1 MRFFKNKNY
10 RNAAIAISIPL
21 LLIAQYYFFKIGIFK
36 PMVKGIEIQMAEG
49 DHIKDIDKFVI
60 KLNKEVTLSKGEYI
74 FIPSYAKEPDIWF
87 KELDD
92 NKILDIKDDKIIG
105 LKEGTSS
112 VGIMKDSR
120 VLKKMNIKVVK
131 QNVKVLEANVDKY
144 INYVGES
151 TEIETFVEVDYDR
164 FKEKEKV
171 EYSISD
177 KSVLEIDGNT
187 VNAIGVGK
195 STVLVTAGDKTK
207 PIEFDI
213 KAKTAS
219 INIAK
224 NIEIGINK
232 VQKLKP
238 TITTSPRNFKHQAI
252 RYELV
257 DDKLPIRQA
266 ISLDKDGTIRGIR
279 EGTAIVKITCG
290 NKSTKVNVKVVK
302 EPEIEE
308 NLNLN
313 LNVDYTVVDNK
324 LIVNLEWNYLNDI
337 LQYGIYLKNNSL
349 EDQDFKQFT
358 TVSVE
363 ASEGN
368 STKKVKSTI
377 ELDLI
382 NGQIPNVEMYVVGL
396 TDTGET
402 KKSNIVK
409 IEPEPGIDISK
420 ETVENLAYTIDEENN
435 TINLSW
441 KLIDI
446 KNVTYGIYIKDNQ
459 SVDGGFKLY
468 QSIID
473 GTEYSI
479 PIETDT
485 LDIDIYI
492 KGWLNKVESNQ
503 SNTVNIKK

>member
-1 MRFFKNKNY
+1 MRFLKNKNY

-36 PMVKGIEIQMAEG
+36 PMVKGIEIQMAKG
-49 DHIKDIDKFVI
+49 DHIQDIDKFVI
-60 KLNKEVTLSKGEYI
+60 KLNEEVTFSTGEYI
-74 FIPSYAKEPDIWF
+74 RIPSYAKRPKIWF

-92 NKILDIKDDKIIG
+92 NKILDIKGNSMIG

-131 QNVKVLEANVDKY
+131 QNVKELKANVDKR

-151 TEIETFVEVDYDR
+151 TEIETFVEVDYER

-171 EYSISD
+171 EYSITD
-177 KSVLEIDGNT
+177 ESVLEIEGDT

-195 STVLVTAGDKTK
+195 SAVLVTAGNKTDS
-207 PIEFDI
+207 IEFDI

-219 INIAK
+219 IDIAK
-224 NIEIGINK
+224 NVEIGINK
-232 VQKLKP
+232 VHKLEPK
-238 TITTSPRNFKHQAI
+238 ITTSPSNLKHQVI

-266 ISLDKDGTIRGIR
+266 IALDKNGTIRGIR

-302 EPEIEE
+302 EPEIEP

-313 LNVDYTVVDNK
+313 LKLDYTVVDNK
-324 LIVNLEWNYLNDI
+324 LIVNLEWNYLNGI
-337 LQYGIYLKNNSL
+337 LKYGIYLKNNSL
-349 EDQDFKQFT
+349 EDADFKQFT
-358 TVSVE
+358 TASVE
-363 ASEGN
+363 ESESN
-368 STKKVKSTI
+368 SSKSVKSTI

-382 NGQIPNVEMYVVGL
+382 NGQIPNVEIYVVGL

-402 KKSNIVK
+402 TKSNIVK

-420 ETVENLAYTIDEENN
+420 ETVENLTYTIDEENN

-459 SVDGGFKLY
+459 NGDGGSTLY
-468 QSIID
+468 QSIVD
-473 GTEYSI
+473 GTECSI
-479 PIETDT
+479 PIKTDT
-485 LDIDIYI
+485 LDIDVYVEGLLNEI
-492 KGWLNKVESNQ
+492 KSNKSNII
-503 SNTVNIKK
+503 NIKK

>member
-21 LLIAQYYFFKIGIFK
+21 LLIAQYYFFKIGVFK
-36 PMVKGIEIQMAEG
+36 PMVKGIEIKMAKG

-60 KLNKEVTLSKGEYI
+60 KLNEEVTLSTGKYI
-74 FIPSYAKEPDIWF
+74 FIPSYAKEPEIWF

-92 NKILDIKDDKIIG
+92 NKILDIKEDKIIG

-131 QNVKVLEANVDKY
+131 QNVKVLEANVDKD
-144 INYVGES
+144 IKYVGES
-151 TEIETFVEVDYDR
+151 TEIETFLEVDYEK

-171 EYSISD
+171 EYSISNEG
-177 KSVLEIDGNT
+177 VLKIDGNT

-195 STVLVTAGDKTK
+195 STVLVTAGDKTRQI
-207 PIEFDI
+207 PFDI

-219 INIAK
+219 IDISK

-232 VQKLKP
+232 VHKLQP
-238 TITTSPRNFKHQAI
+238 TITTSPPGLKHEKI

-257 DDKLPIRQA
+257 DDKLPIQQA
-266 ISLDKDGTIRGIR
+266 IALDKDGTIRGIR
-279 EGTAIVKITCG
+279 EGTAMVKITCG

-302 EPEIEE
+302 EPEIEQ
-308 NLNLN
+308 NLN
-313 LNVDYTVVDNK
+313 LNVDYTIVDNK
-324 LIVNLEWNYLNDI
+324 LVVNLDWNYLDGI
-337 LQYGIYLKNNSL
+337 SQYGIYLKNNSL

-358 TVSVE
+358 KVSVE
-363 ASEGN
+363 ENEDN
-368 STKKVKSTI
+368 SSKKVKATI

-382 NGQIPNVEMYVVGL
+382 NGQIPNIEMYVVGL

-441 KLIDI
+441 KPIDI
-446 KNVTYGIYIKDNQ
+446 KDVTYSIYIKDNQ
-459 SVDGGFKLY
+459 SEDGGFTLY
-468 QSIID
+468 QSIVD
-473 GTEYSI
+473 GTECNI
-479 PIETDT
+479 PIETET
-485 LDIDIYI
+485 LDIDVYV
-492 KGWLNKVESNQ
+492 KGWLNEVSSNQ
-503 SNTVNIKK
+503 SNTVNITK